1 MPAFSYTDPNSL
13 LDRPKGERFLA
24 ESMGEPMAVA
34 SPAAHVSP
42 GDTDS
47 MRLCLALQQEE
58 LGQIQQPDFATA
70 ETDGMDDETRAT
82 LELAWRL
89 EQEERARLQE
99 QTAAAE
105 RLANEPEDT
114 DSLAL
119 AIRLQQEDDEQALR
133 NVIGVLPPDE
143 GSEPGSPSQYT
154 YEQLMRLGE
163 TIGEVSKGAAAE
175 DIAAL
180 RTMSYDEAS
189 ADSTVILGEQV
200 WRASRA
206 GHAPAAPSE
215 RAPPGRARPVPR
227 PTLAPVGCHAVPDRP
242 CSSVGALARSA
253 RSAAWNT
260 RVTTRCVCSDVA
272 TRSTPNASTSG
283 WPSTKRARCARS
295 RSASL
300 LSACAH
306 RVRRLSRRRREKRS
320 ATHRR
325 SLALLGPRRPPATS
339 VLFRL
344 FGRAQRRSRLWHKA
358 SSLHGVTR
366 SSLAVFTVLAELIR
380 AQYAAL
386 SGSDLRC
393 ETPDA

>member
-1 MPAFSYTDPNSL
+1 
-13 LDRPKGERFLA
+13 
-24 ESMGEPMAVA
+24 MGEPMAVA

-189 ADSTVILGEQV
+189 ADSTVILGEQCSICRMEYESDDTLRV
-200 WRASRA
+200 LGC
-206 GHAPAAPSE
+206 GHAE
-215 RAPPGRARPVPR
+215 
-227 PTLAPVGCHAVPDRP
+227 HAECLDQ
-242 CSSVGALARSA
+242 
-253 RSAAWNT
+253 W
-260 RVTTRCVCSDVA
+260 
-272 TRSTPNASTSG
+272 
-283 WPSTKRARCARS
+283 
-295 RSASL
+295 
-300 LSACAH
+300 
-306 RVRRLSRRRREKRS
+306 
-320 ATHRR
+320 
-325 SLALLGPRRPPATS
+325 
-339 VLFRL
+339 
-344 FGRAQRRSRLWHKA
+344 
-358 SSLHGVTR
+358 
-366 SSLAVFTVLAELIR
+366 LAVNKACPLCQVEVSKPALGMCAPCATPV
-380 AQYAAL
+380 AA
-386 SGSDLRC
+386 S
-393 ETPDA
+393 P